1 MARAAHQ
8 NVRLLKM
15 NFFAKLVGQ
24 TLVAVVP
31 EEGNSGLRFS
41 DGILGIYAPIEGAPL
56 NTLVGQSVV
65 EVNHVEE
72 KYLEVRFSGGSCI
85 RVVLTPS
92 VQTGPEA
99 YSLHLSGGPIVVG

>member
-1 MARAAHQ
+1 M
-8 NVRLLKM
+8 NV
-15 NFFAKLVGQ
+15 FEKLVGQ
-24 TLVAVVP
+24 TLVAVVS
-31 EEGNSGLRFS
+31 EEGNSGLRFL
-41 DGILGIYAPIEGAPL
+41 DATLGIYAPSEGSPL
-56 NTLVGQSVV
+56 NTVVGQFVV

-72 KYLEVRFSGGSCI
+72 KYLEIRFSGGSCI

>member
-1 MARAAHQ
+1 M
-8 NVRLLKM
+8 NV
-15 NFFAKLVGQ
+15 FAKLVGQ

-41 DGILGIYAPIEGAPL
+41 DATLGIYAPIEGAPL

-65 EVNHVEE
+65 EVNHIEE

-92 VQTGPEA
+92 VQKGPEA